1 MDTISPPDA
10 SLRACVHAMKHWV
23 SSSGSNRDKTRRKV
37 SCPGMPCGKSS
48 RLANHSAWDLPYS
61 SISSHPSAPP
71 ITAHT
76 AMTRISIRRCRLL
89 GAWGQR
95 GSVNVAKCSC
105 NDEGASIP
113 MPSSPVVQKASG
125 GKRFDHFNGKPSQFP
140 NALTLGSAG
149 LPLPIPRDPVAI
161 QGVLL
166 SVAELVAAGIA
177 LLCMAVV
184 SWGVQHSRLGIA
196 LRAMADDQQAAML
209 VGIDLH
215 RSVALTWA
223 LM

>member
-76 AMTRISIRRCRLL
+76 AMTRISIRRGRLL

-95 GSVNVAKCSC
+95 GSVNGAPCSC
-105 NDEGASIP
+105 NEEGTSIP
-113 MPSSPVVQKASG
+113 LQSSPVVHKAAG

-140 NALTLGSAG
+140 NALTLDRHSSLTDLTQRSAKAFKFGDRGGSG
-149 LPLPIPRDPVAI
+149 TRLTP
-161 QGVLL
+161 
-166 SVAELVAAGIA
+166 AASMS
-177 LLCMAVV
+177 C
-184 SWGVQHSRLGIA
+184 
-196 LRAMADDQQAAML
+196 
-209 VGIDLH
+209 
-215 RSVALTWA
+215 
-223 LM
+223 